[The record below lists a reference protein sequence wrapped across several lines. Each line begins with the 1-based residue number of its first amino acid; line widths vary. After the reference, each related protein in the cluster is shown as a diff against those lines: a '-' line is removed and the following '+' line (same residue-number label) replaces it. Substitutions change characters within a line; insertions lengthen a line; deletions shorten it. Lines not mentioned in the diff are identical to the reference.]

1 MERHLRQAV
10 RVFSRHARYR
20 REARNE
26 IAARNLRLSEAACL
40 LTCSLLLFFY
50 AVTPQ
55 IIRGWHPTPQ
65 HLLFFPSMVVVYAL
79 VRLVRRM
86 RRSSPTL
93 SMAVT
98 LLCESTILLFCA
110 LIDALEG
117 QAVRGTFMPVIVIA
131 LPVLF
136 VLPLR
141 LSYLPILAAEA
152 LYVAM
157 SYRLKLP
164 SVAQYD
170 AFGALVGLLCSL
182 CVGVMVQN
190 LRMQD
195 HELQVRYQQL
205 SMHDGLVGVLNKAT
219 GEAEMRRYLESAG
232 ERITCMLLMI
242 DLDNFKQVND
252 RLGHL
257 KGDELLRGVGAVLA
271 RVFRATDVVCRFGG
285 DEFCVL
291 IKYAGDGA
299 LLQER
304 CRILRE
310 ELSRASQEMI
320 GEPLAVSIGGIWM
333 QQQTAGLEELL
344 RQADKALYEAK
355 AQGKGCYVLRA
366 YREA

>member
-1 MERHLRQAV
+1 MERRLRQAV

-65 HLLFFPSMVVVYAL
+65 HLLFLPSMVVVYAL

-93 SMAVT
+93 SMAAT

-110 LIDALEG
+110 LIDAMEG

-195 HELQVRYQQL
+195 HEMRVRYQQL

-242 DLDNFKQVND
+242 DLDDFKQVND

-257 KGDELLRGVGAVLA
+257 KGDELLRGAGVVLT